1 MEDYLLRVVR
11 EALLLV
17 LVVSAPPVLASL
29 LVGLVLGLVQ
39 ATTQVQEP
47 TLTFVPRLIAVFLSL
62 ALAGPWIGAQL
73 VRFSRALF
81 EAIPRLAGS

>member
-29 LVGLVLGLVQ
+29 LVGLVLGVVQ